1 MRFYILIILL
11 SLFTV
16 SCGDRNASVGLIP
29 KGPIQVEAS
38 VPSDVASL
46 SEELKNVRA
55 RERIL
60 VGALEDAK
68 TESRQTNLWVGAGM
82 CAFAGLVLIGL
93 GIWTTRTVLIQ
104 IGVGAFGL
112 GGLCVVLAW
121 LVPFAL
127 YIGLGVG
134 VLVVGVAVYM
144 LVNREKTL
152 TKTTNAIEELKTYV
166 PKWKE
171 ILVKHVGLGTSA
183 DKIISSIRDGQK

>member
-1 MRFYILIILL
+1 MRFYILILL

-16 SCGDRNASVGLIP
+16 SCGDRNASVGSIP
-29 KGPIQVEAS
+29 KGPIQVEAT
-38 VPSDVASL
+38 VPSDVTGL

-68 TESRQTNLWVGAGM
+68 TESRQTKLWVGAGT

-104 IGVGAFGL
+104 IGAGAFGL

>member
-1 MRFYILIILL
+1 MRLFLFVLL

-16 SCGDRNASVGLIP
+16 SCGERNANVGMLG
-29 KGPIQVEAS
+29 KPIKVEAE
-38 VPSDVASL
+38 VPKDVSGL

-68 TESRQTNLWVGAGM
+68 TESRQTKLWVGAGA
-82 CAFAGLVLIGL
+82 CAFAGLILIAL
-93 GIWTTRTVLIQ
+93 GIWMTRSVLIQ

-121 LVPFAL
+121 LVPYAL

-134 VLVVGVAVYM
+134 VLVAGVSIYM
-144 LVNREKTL
+144 LVNRDKAL
-152 TKTTNAIEELKTYV
+152 KKTTNAIEELKTYA
-166 PKWKE
+166 PRWKE
-171 ILVKHVGLGTSA
+171 VLVKHVGLGTKA
-183 DKIISSIRDGQK
+183 DKLIQSIRPKKDA